1 MTMKRSLVILTA
13 IPAILL
19 YVINSWNTSLP
30 YKLPDDPL
38 ISSIF
43 ILVPAYSWLLT
54 LTGSIASLAI
64 GLAIGPV
71 RVSD

>member
-1 MTMKRSLVILTA
+1 MILVA

-19 YVINSWNTSLP
+19 YVITSWNTSLP

-38 ISSIF
+38 ISSIL
-43 ILVPAYSWLLT
+43 ILVPVYNWLLT
-54 LTGSIASLAI
+54 LIGPIASLAI
-64 GLAIGPV
+64 GLAIGPM